1 MRILVETSVL
11 IEASILWKC
20 SGSQSI
26 KGHNFDKC
34 ENLLSFLK
42 EYSELGIIT
51 KTVEDEA
58 RNALDNAVL
67 RTIRQTYFTDIREK
81 IRMMTM
87 QHIISNQCL
96 DRLDKFVEECSWR
109 LPTDINERDRIKNEE
124 IEPFLKELVT
134 KTVRY
139 IQPRIP
145 AFLHDKE
152 VREELTDVIVKSLP
166 SKGIVYK
173 GMPADRDLTIMAE
186 ATFIYRKYKG
196 KEKIFVA
203 SIDYHFVPNRVQ
215 VGSYLSGYKK
225 YLENELDSTV
235 RDKLAMQFGF
245 IGEEPTKILE
255 TARQEISL
263 EKT

>member
-1 MRILVETSVL
+1 
-11 IEASILWKC
+11 
-20 SGSQSI
+20 
-26 KGHNFDKC
+26 
-34 ENLLSFLK
+34 LLSFLK

-67 RTIRQTYFTDIREK
+67 RTIRQTYFVDITEK

-87 QHIISNQCL
+87 QHIVSNHCL
-96 DRLDKFVEECSWR
+96 DRLDKFVEECSGR
-109 LPTDINERDRIKNEE
+109 PPVDINERDRIKKEE

-145 AFLHDKE
+145 SLVRAKE
-152 VREELTDVIVKSLP
+152 IREELTDVIVKSLP
-166 SKGIVYK
+166 SKGVVYK
-173 GMPADRDLTIMAE
+173 GMPADRDLRIMAE
-186 ATFIYRKYKG
+186 ATFIYRKYKS
-196 KEKIFVA
+196 KEKIYVA
-203 SIDYHFVPNRVQ
+203 SIDYHFIPNRVQ
-215 VGSYLSGYKK
+215 VGSYLSGYRK

-245 IGEEPTKILE
+245 IGDEPIKILE
-255 TARQEISL
+255 VAKQEASQ
-263 EKT
+263 EKI